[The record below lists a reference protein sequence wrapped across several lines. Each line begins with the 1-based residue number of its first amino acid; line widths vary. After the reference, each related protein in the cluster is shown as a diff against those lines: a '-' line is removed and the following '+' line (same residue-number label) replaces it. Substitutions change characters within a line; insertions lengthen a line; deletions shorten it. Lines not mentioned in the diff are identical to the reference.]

1 MDHIGAR
8 GQDHHEPD
16 TYTASEAAEVLSL
29 SKRRVLQMLER
40 GELPATKDEAGR
52 WAIPAHRV
60 HELLV
65 QRRERDQDHRKRTP
79 EQSPEPEA
87 TSELVESLRGEIAF
101 LRGELQRRDERH
113 AEEIR
118 RRDHLLAAALE
129 RIPELEA
136 PRDERGS
143 PEKPADEPPKG
154 TPPPQHAAPQTGA
167 QSGKRSPWWLRIIGA

>member
-8 GQDHHEPD
+8 GQDHHGHD
-16 TYTASEAAEVLSL
+16 TYSASEAAEVLGL
-29 SKRRVLQMLER
+29 GKRRVLQMLER
-40 GELPATKDEAGR
+40 RELVGSKDEAGR
-52 WAIPAHRV
+52 WTIPAHHV

-87 TSELVESLRGEIAF
+87 TSELVESLRDEIEF
-101 LRGELQRRDERH
+101 LRDELHRREDRH

-129 RIPELEA
+129 RIPELET
-136 PRDERGS
+136 PRDKRGS
-143 PEKPADEPPKG
+143 PDTPADEPQG
-154 TPPPQHAAPQTGA
+154 TQAPEPHPTPQK
-167 QSGKRSPWWLRIIGA
+167 SMRRPWWRRVFGG

>member
-1 MDHIGAR
+1 MADNGSQAHG
-8 GQDHHEPD
+8 D
-16 TYTASEAAEVLSL
+16 TYSAARTAEVLGL
-29 SKRRVLQMLER
+29 GKRRVLQMLER
-40 GELPATKDEAGR
+40 GELLATKDHAGR
-52 WAIPAHRV
+52 WAVPAHHV

-87 TSELVESLRGEIAF
+87 TSELVDSLRDEIAF

-118 RRDHLLAAALE
+118 RRDHLFARALE
-129 RIPELEA
+129 RIPELQA

-143 PEKPADEPPKG
+143 PETPADEPQG
-154 TPPPQHAAPQTGA
+154 TRAPEPRPTPQKPVQHHER
-167 QSGKRSPWWLRIIGA
+167 RSWIRRVLGG